1 MASSPF
7 ERLLT
12 AGLKA
17 SNESRRQVEAAL
29 IRLVDAQPTAQH
41 VENSDQVSELVEREV
56 AREVGLRTDELVD
69 RLDELET
76 RLAETALPA
85 HRKDDKGEKKQQHG
99 KANHGKKKPGKKKD
113 RKKKDR
119 KQQHGKANH
128 GGTKPDKST
137 STRKAKRSAT
147 AKRAGTTERTASKN
161 RAATTKRVGATEPAA
176 RDAEPVGASGVRRG
190 ATTRSSRNE
199 G

>member
-29 IRLVDAQPTAQH
+29 IRLVDAHPTPQH

-76 RLAETALPA
+76 RLAEAEPPEDA
-85 HRKDDKGEKKQQHG
+85 HRKDEHRKDDKGKKKKQ
-99 KANHGKKKPGKKKD
+99 HGKKKHGKKEHGKKKD
-113 RKKKDR
+113 RKKKQDS
-119 KQQHGKANH
+119 
-128 GGTKPDKST
+128 TKHAKST

-147 AKRAGTTERTASKN
+147 TKRTAATERTAPTA
-161 RAATTKRVGATEPAA
+161 RPATTKRVGATEPAA
-176 RDAEPVGASGVRRG
+176 RDGESVGSSGVRRVP
-190 ATTRSSRNE
+190 TTRSARNE